1 MSDSL
6 AFFKPNSKSTGH
18 LCSFKYSKLDNSF
31 MAELVKQSS
40 WDAQRHQ
47 GSFAGKDPSKKVSVK
62 LSETEIGQILACI
75 KKNLDVCGGK
85 AWYHASKNQITRI
98 KCEPWFKMS
107 KDDSGNWVKSGG
119 QLGYSFK
126 VQKEDKE
133 DTSNKSNFSIT
144 LDYGEAETLLS
155 YLTAGLSDF
164 NNARLERYS
173 KKQKEWINNSKSK
186 SNEPKAAAT
195 TSSDDDFAD
204 VGDGSSGGSD
214 TLEVEPW

>member
-40 WDAQRHQ
+40 WNAQTHQ

-62 LSETEIGQILACI
+62 LSENEIGQILACI
-75 KKNLDVCGGK
+75 KKNIDVCGGK

-98 KCEPWFKMS
+98 KFEPWFQMANE
-107 KDDSGNWVKSGG
+107 GGTWVKSGG

-126 VQKEDKE
+126 VQKEDRE
-133 DTSNKSNFSIT
+133 DSSNKSNFQIT
-144 LDYGEAETLLS
+144 LGYGESEALLS
-155 YLTAGLSDF
+155 YLMAGLADF
-164 NNARLERYS
+164 NSSRLERYS
-173 KKQKEWINNSKSK
+173 KKQKEWINNSKK
-186 SNEPKAAAT
+186 TKPAE
-195 TSSDDDFAD
+195 SSSEDEFAD
-204 VGDGSSGGSD
+204 IDSASPSKGDGSI
-214 TLEVEPW
+214 EVEPW

>member
-98 KCEPWFKMS
+98 KFEPWFKMS
-107 KDDSGNWVKSGG
+107 KDDNGNWVKSGG

-144 LDYGEAETLLS
+144 LDVIERFKRSLSVTKRGLLIFKFKQAVARS
-155 YLTAGLSDF
+155 SALSAP
-164 NNARLERYS
+164 N
-173 KKQKEWINNSKSK
+173 QIV
-186 SNEPKAAAT
+186 
-195 TSSDDDFAD
+195 
-204 VGDGSSGGSD
+204 VG
-214 TLEVEPW
+214 

>member
-40 WDAQRHQ
+40 WNAQTHQ

-62 LSETEIGQILACI
+62 LSENEIGQILACI
-75 KKNLDVCGGK
+75 KKNIDVCGGK

-98 KCEPWFKMS
+98 KFEPWFQMANE
-107 KDDSGNWVKSGG
+107 GGTWVKSGG

-126 VQKEDKE
+126 VQKEDRE
-133 DTSNKSNFSIT
+133 DSSNKSNFQIT
-144 LDYGEAETLLS
+144 LGYGESEALLS
-155 YLTAGLSDF
+155 YLMAGLADF
-164 NNARLERYS
+164 NSSRLEKYS
-173 KKQKEWINNSKSK
+173 KKQKEWINNSKK
-186 SNEPKAAAT
+186 AKPAEPS
-195 TSSDDDFAD
+195 SSDEFAD
-204 VGDGSSGGSD
+204 IDSSPTSKEDG
-214 TLEVEPW
+214 TIEVEPW

>member
-62 LSETEIGQILACI
+62 LSEFEVGQILACI
-75 KKNLDVCGGK
+75 KKNIDVCGGK

-98 KCEPWFKMS
+98 KFEPWFKMS
-107 KDDSGNWVKSGG
+107 NESGTWVKAGG

-126 VQKEDKE
+126 VQKEDRE
-133 DTSNKSNFSIT
+133 DTSNKSNFQIT
-144 LDYGEAETLLS
+144 LDYGESEALLS
-155 YLTAGLSDF
+155 YLMVGLSDL
-164 NNARLERYS
+164 NEARLERYS
-173 KKQKEWINNSKSK
+173 KKQKEWINNSKK
-186 SNEPKAAAT
+186 NKPQEDNAPA
-195 TSSDDDFAD
+195 SSSGGDDFAD
-204 VGDGSSGGSD
+204 VGDSSGGD
-214 TLEVEPW
+214 GTLEVEPW

>member
-40 WDAQRHQ
+40 WNAQTHQ

-75 KKNLDVCGGK
+75 KKNIDVCGGK

-98 KCEPWFKMS
+98 KFEPWFKMS
-107 KDDSGNWVKSGG
+107 NEGGTWVKSGG

-126 VQKEDKE
+126 VQKEDRE
-133 DTSNKSNFSIT
+133 DSSNKSNFQIT
-144 LDYGEAETLLS
+144 LGYGESEALLS
-155 YLTAGLSDF
+155 YLMAGLADF
-164 NNARLERYS
+164 NSSRLEKYS
-173 KKQKEWINNSKSK
+173 KKQKEWINNSKK
-186 SNEPKAAAT
+186 AKPAEP
-195 TSSDDDFAD
+195 SSGDEFAD
-204 VGDGSSGGSD
+204 IDSASPSKGDGSI
-214 TLEVEPW
+214 EVEPW

>member
-40 WDAQRHQ
+40 WNAQTHQ

-75 KKNLDVCGGK
+75 KKNIDVCEGK

-98 KCEPWFKMS
+98 KFEPWFKMS
-107 KDDSGNWVKSGG
+107 NEGGTWVKSGG

-126 VQKEDKE
+126 VQKEDRE
-133 DTSNKSNFSIT
+133 DSSNKSNFQIT
-144 LDYGEAETLLS
+144 LGYGESEALLS
-155 YLTAGLSDF
+155 YLVAGLADF
-164 NNARLERYS
+164 NSSRLEKYS
-173 KKQKEWINNSKSK
+173 KKQKEWINNSKK
-186 SNEPKAAAT
+186 AKPAEP
-195 TSSDDDFAD
+195 SSGDEFAD
-204 VGDGSSGGSD
+204 IDSASPSKGDGSI
-214 TLEVEPW
+214 EVEPW